1 MSNIR
6 HRKPTTTTS
15 TEAAAN
21 VVVNVDDSPPS
32 VSDCESWERSF
43 DDGNHTNGHDDDD
56 DDDISSNPSPNSSA
70 APPAAPTSTST
81 TISSLD
87 QFLSTYCTFSA
98 RTFTTDQG
106 LKVLQWSLWALSYM
120 TKSNQ
125 RNKHLS
131 PSLRKLYLELSFTR
145 YVLRFYGFLQS
156 LEGYRSGSWAGGGA
170 WKNPLI
176 PKIAK
181 YVLAGS
187 MLFYYPLEHVAY
199 IGWQVPQLVPRVNA
213 NKFSAISCWFWTVY
227 IVGDF
232 WMNCLKW
239 KELKMK
245 MSDLGER
252 MLTGRT
258 KRGADGGDAN
268 DEKEN
273 TVAELQ
279 NEVLTIRKSI
289 RHIKLQLTRCLLFIL
304 PCINWSL
311 PNWATDPL
319 LDEGPLNGLMLAE
332 AYTSVYQSL
341 CSMR

>member
-170 WKNPLI
+170 WENPLI

-273 TVAELQ
+273 TVVSCCCYSNTSSNSRNA
-279 NEVLTIRKSI
+279 
-289 RHIKLQLTRCLLFIL
+289 
-304 PCINWSL
+304 
-311 PNWATDPL
+311 
-319 LDEGPLNGLMLAE
+319 LNDAHRSYVIFLRFDL
-332 AYTSVYQSL
+332 YQYRL
-341 CSMR
+341 NCRMKY